1 MAMIAPRCPR
11 DPEQLSRLLQGQ
23 LAETVTIDITQHL
36 EQCAECRR
44 QLELIAADGTWWQ
57 DARSFLSDDE
67 LTPLEPALG
76 QSSDAAGGTGVSSA
90 DLVASFLEPSDD
102 KTLIGRLDQYDV
114 LEVIGCGGMGIV
126 LKGHDRQL
134 NRPVAIKVLG
144 PQYATNAAARRRFVR
159 EAQAAA
165 AVVHPHVVAIH
176 GVNANSRLPY
186 LVMPYV
192 SGPSLQQR
200 IDELGPL
207 DLRDVLR
214 ISFQAAQ
221 GLAAAHAQGLVHRDI
236 KPANILLENGVQR
249 VLLTDFGLARA
260 IDDISVTHSGTIAGT
275 PQFMSPEQARGE
287 PLDHRTD
294 LFSLGSVM
302 YTMCAGRPPF
312 RAESTMGVLRRICE
326 ETPRDLREVN
336 ADVPPW
342 LAGIV
347 GKLLAKPRDAR
358 FQSADEL
365 ARLLERCLAHLQHP
379 TAVPLPEAV
388 VALVSQPRLSRAR
401 IWPAALFAAIVMM
414 VGVLATWLGWWVV
427 TRDRTGTGDERSEP
441 PAAKSWGRAEAR
453 PQPPTPDIT
462 PGRGTSGESTGG
474 PDAEILPW
482 RDGMEEELTDLESAM
497 RAMESDQGSK
507 W

>member
-1 MAMIAPRCPR
+1 MIAPRCPR

-90 DLVASFLEPSDD
+90 DLVASFLEPSED

-192 SGPSLQQR
+192 AGPSLQQR

-326 ETPRDLREVN
+326 ETPRDL
-336 ADVPPW
+336 W

-379 TAVPLPEAV
+379 TAVPLPEGV
-388 VALVSQPRLSRAR
+388 VALVSQPRRSRAR
-401 IWPAALFAAIVMM
+401 WRR
-414 VGVLATWLGWWVV
+414 GWAGGSSH
-427 TRDRTGTGDERSEP
+427 GTGPEP
-441 PAAKSWGRAEAR
+441 GTMRPRQEPSTWCLLPLRRAPRVLCQRQTRGLLGTNEVSPQLRKAGGELKLVPSHPPLTLRLDEAR
-453 PQPPTPDIT
+453 AVSRPAVLMRRFC
-462 PGRGTSGESTGG
+462 RGAT
-474 PDAEILPW
+474 AW
-482 RDGMEEELTDLESAM
+482 
-497 RAMESDQGSK
+497 K
-507 W
+507 